1 MKGFAAGCVFALATA
16 VIAVS
21 WFAGAGGEAQSS
33 SSADGHSS
41 AASAAS
47 ATAPVAFESPMHAAS
62 GHLPFEFGVLG
73 QGGVGLTED
82 RDSFRF
88 LMVGVHAGKV
98 LYRDHAKGIFRG
110 NFEYAGELF
119 PYWEALTP
127 SFDRANC
134 TAIANSTT
142 IQCSAPYKTGG
153 NYHGI
158 TVTPIILRFNF
169 RGTRRLSPW
178 VQAAGGLLWT
188 NHKFPA
194 FGSSTPSLAQDGP
207 NTEASVF
214 NFTPQGG
221 VGFHYFIKP
230 TRSIDFSANG
240 IHISSA
246 SLGDKNPGVNASVQF
261 SLGYTFWK

>member
-1 MKGFAAGCVFALATA
+1 MRAT
-16 VIAVS
+16 
-21 WFAGAGGEAQSS
+21 
-33 SSADGHSS
+33 
-41 AASAAS
+41 
-47 ATAPVAFESPMHAAS
+47 T

-73 QGGVGLTED
+73 QGGVGLTEN

-88 LMVGVHAGKV
+88 LMLGVHAGKV
-98 LYRDHAKGIFRG
+98 LYRNHARGVFGG

-127 SFDRANC
+127 SFQRANC
-134 TAIANSTT
+134 TPIANSTS
-142 IQCSAPYKTGG
+142 IQCSALYNTGG
-153 NYHGI
+153 NYHGV
-158 TVTPIILRFNF
+158 TVTPVIFRFNF
-169 RGTRRLSPW
+169 RGTRRFSPW

-194 FGSSTPSLAQDGP
+194 FGSSTLSLAQDGP
-207 NTEASVF
+207 NTEASVW

-230 TRSIDFSANG
+230 RRSIDFSANG